1 MGGGGGVGRR
11 WRDKISSVE
20 PHKYYYAFGQ
30 YLCTCCC
37 EHCHIMLEYSI
48 M

>member
-20 PHKYYYAFGQ
+20 PHKYYYAFAQ
-30 YLCTCCC
+30 
-37 EHCHIMLEYSI
+37 H
-48 M
+48 

>member
-1 MGGGGGVGRR
+1 MGGGGVGRR

-30 YLCTCCC
+30 
-37 EHCHIMLEYSI
+37 H
-48 M
+48 